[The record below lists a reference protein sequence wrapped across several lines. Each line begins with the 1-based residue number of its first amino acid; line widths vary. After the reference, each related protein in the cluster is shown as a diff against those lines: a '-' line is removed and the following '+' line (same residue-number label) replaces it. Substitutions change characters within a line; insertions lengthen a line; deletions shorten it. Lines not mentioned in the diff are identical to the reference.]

1 MNKYYNSFIMFFS
14 VFLFS
19 ITALSQQSYKLEYGA
34 AQPLTKPQSERFYTG
49 GSVAVKGFTEL
60 TPFFDLGLSASF
72 LGLPSE
78 LSGVKAGTA
87 FGGGLSL
94 RVKSSKDNTF
104 VTWADTDLQVVQTG
118 PLTRFSP
125 SFAVGLSAPANESQ
139 SVRLGPFVRYQHV
152 LQLDKQGYDTTDA
165 RVLIV
170 GVSLEFGEGVQPQ
183 KEVAVA
189 VAEKQPEPDKVIEV
203 PPDQPDKPIRVP
215 ASKTFELATRVQF
228 AKDSAVLSPQAKE
241 VLKEVVSTAKEV
253 LKEEISTVSQYVD
266 WSLRIEGHA
275 SSEGPPEPYNQK
287 LSERRAKAVLSYLKD
302 AGVPEDNMTATGY
315 SYNVPVASNETE
327 PGRILNRRVQFVVNF
342 SLKQ

>member
-1 MNKYYNSFIMFFS
+1 MSKLYASFVMFIS

-19 ITALSQQSYKLEYGA
+19 VTALSQQSYKMEYGV
-34 AQPLTKPQSERFYTG
+34 AQSLTKPQSERFYTG

-60 TPFFDLGLSASF
+60 TPFFDLGLSVSF
-72 LGLPSE
+72 LGLPSK
-78 LSGVKAGTA
+78 LDGIKGGTA
-87 FGGGLSL
+87 YGGGLAA
-94 RVKSSKDNTF
+94 RVKTSQEDTF
-104 VTWADTDLQVVQTG
+104 VLWADTDLQVVQTG

-125 SFAVGLSAPANESQ
+125 SFAVGLSAPTNESQ

-152 LQLDKQGYDTTDA
+152 LQLEKAGYDTTDA

-170 GVSLEFGEGVQPQ
+170 GVSLELGAGVEP
-183 KEVAVA
+183 KEVLVA
-189 VAEKQPEPDKVIEV
+189 SVPKKPEPDKVIEV
-203 PPDQPDKPIRVP
+203 PPDQPDKPVRVP
-215 ASKTFELATRVQF
+215 TSNTFELATRVQF

-241 VLKEVVSTAKEV
+241 ILKEVV
-253 LKEEISTVSQYVD
+253 STVSQYVD

-287 LSERRAKAVLSYLKD
+287 LSERRAEAVLNYLKD
-302 AGVPEDNMTATGY
+302 NGVPEDNMTATGY

-327 PGRILNRRVQFVVNF
+327 SGRVLNRRVQFVVNL